1 MSLIIK
7 SQPVTALRY
16 ALRSLYILYPSFCK
30 GDHKDI
36 LGNLLIFKTVILF
49 TIAYID
55 VPAGIGGSSHTAQSA
70 HLWSPQI
77 CQSSAT
83 PAKASHITYLTAMTR
98 GFSNYTDSTA
108 MNVTPES

>member
-1 MSLIIK
+1 M
-7 SQPVTALRY
+7 TALRY

-36 LGNLLIFKTVILF
+36 LGNLLIFKAVTLF
-49 TIAYID
+49 TIAD
-55 VPAGIGGSSHTAQSA
+55 VPAGIGCSSHTAQSA

-108 MNVTPES
+108 MNVTPET